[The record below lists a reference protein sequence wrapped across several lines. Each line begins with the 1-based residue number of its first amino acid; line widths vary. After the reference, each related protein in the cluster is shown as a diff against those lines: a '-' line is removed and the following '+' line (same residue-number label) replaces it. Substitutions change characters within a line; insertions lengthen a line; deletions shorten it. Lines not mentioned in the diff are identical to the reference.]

1 MLKVFYT
8 LIIILFIIININSQ
22 NINTDNSIDSEFE
35 LGISLF
41 QSKQYNDAFLIFENL
56 YNSALEHQKTTASY
70 LMAARCKIELGE
82 TENGKNILNRLITQF
97 PGTKFLADVS
107 LVKAELYIKEK
118 KYLDAFE
125 ELIYILAVSQD
136 NLLINEAKKESEKI
150 AVNYLAYNQ
159 VASVKEKFTSPKIVS
174 FLLYCGGRSAFAN
187 NNLLE
192 AEKSFY
198 EIISKYPQSE
208 EHQKAIEYYQKS
220 KSNDKKQLLN
230 SPVIAVLLP
239 LMKNEG
245 GNSAADEI
253 LDGVKFAVSEYNNN
267 NERKIGLL
275 IRDTKRSQ
283 SEIEKIAEE
292 IKSLPSLI
300 AVFGPIYS
308 DEVRFTIDA
317 FSSSAIPL
325 ISPTA
330 TDNDLTLIYDYFFQ
344 ANPNF
349 KVRGEAMAQYIYFV
363 EGKRKIAV
371 LNSEGSYAP
380 QLAEAFIN
388 EFENIGGQIIIHQ
401 IYKPGFENLTLELSE
416 IKKYNI
422 SLEGIYIPISD
433 RKDVPIL
440 LSQFIQYGI
449 DLPIYGNQDWFL
461 SRGLE
466 TNTSIKEKLTF
477 TSDYFI
483 DYNSE
488 EFKEFGKRFMAKTG
502 KDVNRNT
509 LYGYDAMTYILNSAD
524 KNVNSAASLYN
535 NMSQNRTIE
544 GFHSFINF
552 DSSRTNKYLNI
563 ITYRNNVFELIDKF
577 RVSN

>member
-1 MLKVFYT
+1 MLKVFYSF
-8 LIIILFIIININSQ
+8 IIILLLITNINSQ
-22 NINTDNSIDSEFE
+22 NINLENSVDSEFE
-35 LGISLF
+35 LGLSLF
-41 QSKQYNDAFLIFENL
+41 QSNQYNDAYIIFENL
-56 YNSALEHQKTTASY
+56 FNSTSVHQKTTASY

-82 TENGKNILNRLITQF
+82 LENGKNILNKLLTQF

-107 LVKAELYIKEK
+107 FVKAELYIKEK
-118 KYLDAFE
+118 KYSDAFE
-125 ELIYILAVSQD
+125 ELIYILAISED
-136 NLLINEAKKESEKI
+136 DFLINEAKKESEKI
-150 AVNYLAYNQ
+150 AVNFLTFNQ
-159 VASVKEKFTSPKIVS
+159 VASVREKFTSPKIIS
-174 FLLYCGGRSAFAN
+174 FLLYCEGRSAFVN

-220 KSNDKKQLLN
+220 KSGDKTELLDT
-230 SPVIAVLLP
+230 PVIAILLP
-239 LMKNEG
+239 LMKNEV
-245 GNSAADEI
+245 GNSAAEEI

-275 IRDTKRSQ
+275 IRDTKRNQ
-283 SEIEKIAEE
+283 NEIEKIAEE
-292 IKSLPSLI
+292 LKTLPSLI

-317 FSSSAIPL
+317 FSGSAIPL

-371 LNSEGSYAP
+371 LNSEGGYAT
-380 QLAEAFIN
+380 QLADAFIN
-388 EFENIGGQIIIHQ
+388 EFENLGGQIIIQQ
-401 IYKPGFENLTLELSE
+401 IYKPGFDNLNSQLNE

-422 SLEGIYIPISD
+422 NLEGIYLPISD

-449 DLPIYGNQDWFL
+449 EQPIYGNQDWFL

-466 TNTSIKEKLTF
+466 TNTSINEKLTF

-483 DYNSE
+483 DYNNE
-488 EFKEFGKRFMAKTG
+488 EYKEFGKRFLVKTG

-509 LYGYDAMTYILNSAD
+509 LYGYDAMNYILNSAD
-524 KNVNSAASLYN
+524 KNVNSAASLFIN
-535 NMSQNRTIE
+535 LSEDKTIE
-544 GFHSFINF
+544 GFHSNIHFGTN
-552 DSSRTNKYLNI
+552 RVNKYLNI
-563 ITYRNNVFELIDKF
+563 IKYRNTIFELIDKF